1 MRNVSTNIW
10 IVKSVSFKLTE
21 LTLMGT
27 IQKFLLD
34 YRVNLRYYYLRMRR
48 DNVFSRICLP
58 VSK

>member
-1 MRNVSTNIW
+1 MRNVSTNIR

-34 YRVNLRYYYLRMRR
+34 YRVNLRYYHLRMRR